1 MFTSRYISVW
11 SMVLKLEWN
20 FRGLVKVKSSQC
32 FFPVKKICLPVKNSG
47 FPPLKTKY
55 NQWKNLCNYPWK
67 LMSAREND
75 RKIRPVKSS
84 VKIIAKLYAWKTN
97 LWAARPSPPPRPHF
111 WKTPLNVIEFF
122 CRRSPLGQIKIK
134 INLEERSN
142 FIGSTQNPYSKRTQ
156 KSQKWKTQRWI
167 SSLHMKSKIFQ
178 STFRGWWI
186 VQNANH
192 KNPNLVSVS
201 L

>member
-1 MFTSRYISVW
+1 MDIFLFTSRYVSVW

-20 FRGLVKVKSSQC
+20 FRGLVKVKSSRYS
-32 FFPVKKICLPVKNSG
+32 FLPSKICLPVKNSG
-47 FPPLKTKY
+47 FPTLKTKY

-142 FIGSTQNPYSKRTQ
+142 FIGSTQNPYSKRNQ
-156 KSQKWKTQRWI
+156 KSQ
-167 SSLHMKSKIFQ
+167 SKKLKGGSAVCTWSQKYFKVPFEDGGLSKMPTTKIP
-178 STFRGWWI
+178 I
-186 VQNANH
+186 
-192 KNPNLVSVS
+192 
-201 L
+201 